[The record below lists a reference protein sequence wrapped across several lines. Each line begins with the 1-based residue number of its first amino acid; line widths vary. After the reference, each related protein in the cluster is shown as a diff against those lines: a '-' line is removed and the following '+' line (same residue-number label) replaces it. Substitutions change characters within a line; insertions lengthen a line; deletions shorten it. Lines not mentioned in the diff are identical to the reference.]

1 MTTGKSTPISPGE
14 RVRMIDALR
23 GIALLG
29 VLIVNAETEFRV
41 SVFQQFLAEPAGG
54 SAWDRFIDPF
64 VLAAIEF
71 KAFIV
76 FSFLF
81 GVGLAIQ
88 FERMAQSERRF
99 ALLRRLSCCCS
110 SAVFTCSS
118 SEWGHLGQY
127 AVAGL
132 IVLPLLRLSQ
142 RALLF
147 ACALAF

>member
-1 MTTGKSTPISPGE
+1 MPISPGE

-41 SVFQQFLAEPAGG
+41 SIFQQFIGEPAGG
-54 SAWDRFIDPF
+54 SAWDGFIDGF
-64 VLAAIEF
+64 VLAAVEF
-71 KAFIV
+71 KAFIT

-88 FERMAQSERRF
+88 FERMARTGNAISL
-99 ALLRRLSCCCS
+99 LLRRLLVLLLFGSI
-110 SAVFTCSS
+110 
-118 SEWGHLGQY
+118 HLLLIWNGDILVEY

-132 IVLPLLRLSQ
+132 IVLPLLRLRQ
-142 RALLF
+142 RA
-147 ACALAF
+147 